1 MPSFLEALQ
10 ANPLLLAALLAGIAT
25 SVVSGIIGSYV
36 VVKRIVF
43 MGGSISHA
51 VLSGIGFC
59 IWLERTQGVTWIS
72 PLYGALAT
80 AILSALLMGWIHLH
94 YRQREDS
101 AIAAIWAIGMA
112 IGILFI
118 SQTPG
123 FNVELTNFLIG
134 NILWVSQSDLY
145 LLVALDLAIVCIILC
160 LHKRL
165 LAICFD
171 EEQARLQGQP
181 VQTLYLL
188 LLTLIAIS
196 IVLLIQV
203 VGIVLVMTMLT
214 IPAALANLCT
224 FRLSYM
230 MMLAILISSLFC
242 ISGNAAAYYLDWP
255 TGATIALIA
264 GIAYLF
270 GLAFFRSKRFWHKEK
285 GFKHSLKPD
294 AEREGFEPSIPFR
307 GMRP

>member
-1 MPSFLEALQ
+1 MPSFFQALQ
-10 ANPLLLAALLAGIAT
+10 TNPLLLAAFFAGLAA
-25 SVVSGIIGSYV
+25 SVVSGIIGSYI

-43 MGGSISHA
+43 IGGSISHS

-59 IWLERTQGVTWIS
+59 IWLERAKGISWIS
-72 PLYGALAT
+72 PLYGALAA
-80 AILSALLMGWIHLH
+80 AILSALIIGWIHLN

-101 AIAAIWAIGMA
+101 AIAAIWSIGMA
-112 IGILFI
+112 VGILFI

-134 NILWVSQSDLY
+134 NILWVSKTDLVILG
-145 LLVALDLAIVCIILC
+145 LLDIGVILIILC

-181 VQTLYLL
+181 VNALYLL
-188 LLTLIAIS
+188 LLILIAIS

-214 IPAALANLCT
+214 IPAAIANLLT
-224 FRLSYM
+224 SSLSKM
-230 MMLAILISSLFC
+230 MVLAILISSLFC
-242 ISGNAAAYYLDWP
+242 FSGNAIAYYFDWP

-264 GIAYLF
+264 GFIYVIS
-270 GLAFFRSKRFWHKEK
+270 LALARNGKRPLTQQDAVEK
-285 GFKHSLKPD
+285 D
-294 AEREGFEPSIPFR
+294 I
-307 GMRP
+307 

>member
-1 MPSFLEALQ
+1 MPSFFEALQ
-10 ANPLLLAALLAGIAT
+10 MNPLLLAAFIAGLAA

-43 MGGSISHA
+43 IGGSISHA

-59 IWLERTQGVTWIS
+59 IWLERTKGVAWIS
-72 PLYGALAT
+72 PLYGALAA
-80 AILSALLMGWIHLH
+80 AILSALIIGWIHLN
-94 YRQREDS
+94 YREREDS
-101 AIAAIWAIGMA
+101 AIAAIWSIGMA
-112 IGILFI
+112 VGILFI

-134 NILWVSQSDLY
+134 NILWVSKTDLY
-145 LLVALDLAIVCIILC
+145 LLGGLDVGVILIILC

-181 VQTLYLL
+181 VNALYLL
-188 LLTLIAIS
+188 LLILIAVS

-214 IPAALANLCT
+214 IPAAIANLLT
-224 FRLSYM
+224 SRLSRM
-230 MMLAILISSLFC
+230 MILAIVISSLFC
-242 ISGNAAAYYLDWP
+242 FSGNAVAYYLDWP

-264 GIAYLF
+264 GFVYVLS
-270 GLAFFRSKRFWHKEK
+270 LALARSGICHEKKK
-285 GFKHSLKPD
+285 GF
-294 AEREGFEPSIPFR
+294 EC
-307 GMRP
+307 

>member
-10 ANPLLLAALLAGIAT
+10 TNPLLLAALFAGLAASI
-25 SVVSGIIGSYV
+25 VSGIIGSYV

-43 MGGSISHA
+43 IGGSISHS

-59 IWLERTQGVTWIS
+59 IWLERAKGVTWAS
-72 PLYGALAT
+72 PLYGALAA
-80 AILSALLMGWIHLH
+80 AILSALIIGWIHLN

-101 AIAAIWAIGMA
+101 AIAAIWSIGMA
-112 IGILFI
+112 VGILFI

-134 NILWVSQSDLY
+134 NILWVSKTDLY
-145 LLVALDLAIVCIILC
+145 ILGGLDIGVIIIILF

-165 LAICFD
+165 LAVCFD
-171 EEQARLQGQP
+171 EEQARLQGEP
-181 VQTLYLL
+181 VNALYLL
-188 LLTLIAIS
+188 LLILIAIS

-214 IPAALANLCT
+214 IPAAIANLLT
-224 FRLSYM
+224 SSLSRM
-230 MMLAILISSLFC
+230 MVWAILISSLFC
-242 ISGNAAAYYLDWP
+242 LSGNAIAYYLDWP

-264 GIAYLF
+264 GVVYVAS
-270 GLAFFRSKRFWHKEK
+270 LASVRLGSTRV
-285 GFKHSLKPD
+285 S
-294 AEREGFEPSIPFR
+294 
-307 GMRP
+307 

>member
-1 MPSFLEALQ
+1 MPSFVEALST
-10 ANPLLLAALLAGIAT
+10 NPLLLAAFFAGLAA

-43 MGGSISHA
+43 IAGSISHA

-59 IWLERTQGVTWIS
+59 IWLERAQGYSWAD
-72 PLYGALAT
+72 PLFGALAA
-80 AILSALLMGWIHLH
+80 AILSAVIIGWIHLN

-101 AIAAIWAIGMA
+101 AIAAIWSIGMA

-134 NILWVSQSDLY
+134 NILWVSKTDLY
-145 LLVALDLAIVCIILC
+145 VLGALDIGVILLILC
-160 LHKRL
+160 LHKRF

-171 EEQARLQGQP
+171 EEQARLQGLP
-181 VQTLYLL
+181 VHSLYLL
-188 LLTLIAIS
+188 LLILIAVS

-214 IPAALANLCT
+214 IPAAIANLLT
-224 FRLSYM
+224 SRLSHM
-230 MMLAILISSLFC
+230 MILAIIISSLFC
-242 ISGNAAAYYLDWP
+242 LSGNVAAYYLDWP

-264 GIAYLF
+264 GVIYVFSLVIDRNGKMKSKGARKDLEPVQYL
-270 GLAFFRSKRFWHKEK
+270 
-285 GFKHSLKPD
+285 
-294 AEREGFEPSIPFR
+294 
-307 GMRP
+307 

>member
-1 MPSFLEALQ
+1 MPSFYEALLT
-10 ANPLLLAALLAGIAT
+10 NPLLLAALIAGLAA

-43 MGGSISHA
+43 IAGSISHS

-59 IWLERTQGVTWIS
+59 IWLERTQGVSWIS
-72 PLYGALAT
+72 PLYGALVA
-80 AILSALLMGWIHLH
+80 AIFSALIIGWIHLN

-101 AIAAIWAIGMA
+101 VIAAIWSIGMA
-112 IGILFI
+112 VGILFI

-134 NILWVSQSDLY
+134 NILWVSKTDLY
-145 LLVALDLAIVCIILC
+145 LLWSLDIGVILITFC
-160 LHKRL
+160 LHKRF

-171 EEQARLQGQP
+171 EEQARLQGVAVQP
-181 VQTLYLL
+181 LYLL
-188 LLTLIAIS
+188 LLILIAIS

-214 IPAALANLCT
+214 IPAAIANLFT
-224 FRLSYM
+224 TRLSQM
-230 MMLAILISSLFC
+230 MVLAIMISSVFC
-242 ISGNAAAYYLDWP
+242 LSGNAIAYYLDWP

-264 GIAYLF
+264 GVVYVLSMILIQSIKGLF
-270 GLAFFRSKRFWHKEK
+270 FKNLKTGSK
-285 GFKHSLKPD
+285 
-294 AEREGFEPSIPFR
+294 
-307 GMRP
+307 

>member
-1 MPSFLEALQ
+1 MPSFFEALHT
-10 ANPLLLAALLAGIAT
+10 NPLLLASLFAGLAA

-43 MGGSISHA
+43 IGGSISHA
-51 VLSGIGFC
+51 VLSGIGIC
-59 IWLERTQGVTWIS
+59 IWLERARGVTWAS
-72 PLYGALAT
+72 PLYGALIA
-80 AILSALLMGWIHLH
+80 AIISAVIMGWFHLY

-101 AIAAIWAIGMA
+101 AIAAIWSIGMA

-134 NILWVSQSDLY
+134 NILWVSKTDLY
-145 LLVALDLAIVCIILC
+145 ILGGLDLAVILIIFC
-160 LHKRL
+160 LHKRF

-171 EEQARLQGQP
+171 EEQARLQGLP
-181 VQTLYLL
+181 VNSLYMLL
-188 LLTLIAIS
+188 LILIAIS

-214 IPAALANLCT
+214 IPASIANLFT
-224 FRLSYM
+224 TILSKM
-230 MMLAILISSLFC
+230 MLLAILISSAFC
-242 ISGNAAAYYLDWP
+242 LSGNAAAYYLDWP

-264 GIAYLF
+264 GVAYIF
-270 GLAFFRSKRFWHKEK
+270 SLACYDRKQPCNDEEYDGKR
-285 GFKHSLKPD
+285 G
-294 AEREGFEPSIPFR
+294 I
-307 GMRP
+307 

>member
-1 MPSFLEALQ
+1 MPSFLDALRS
-10 ANPLLLAALLAGIAT
+10 NPLLLAALFAGLAA

-43 MGGSISHA
+43 IGGSISHA

-59 IWLERTQGVTWIS
+59 IWLERARGVSWAS
-72 PLYGALAT
+72 PLYGALAA
-80 AILSALLMGWIHLH
+80 AILSALIIGWIHLN

-101 AIAAIWAIGMA
+101 AIAAIWSIGMA

-134 NILWVSQSDLY
+134 NILWVSKTDLFI
-145 LLVALDLAIVCIILC
+145 LTALDIGVILIIFC

-171 EEQARLQGQP
+171 EEQARLQGVP
-181 VQTLYLL
+181 VNGLYLL
-188 LLTLIAIS
+188 LLILIAIS

-214 IPAALANLCT
+214 IPAAIANLMT
-224 FRLSYM
+224 TRLSWM
-230 MMLAILISSLFC
+230 MFIAILISCLFC
-242 ISGNAAAYYLDWP
+242 LSGNVVAYYLDWP

-264 GIAYLF
+264 GIAYVLS
-270 GLAFFRSKRFWHKEK
+270 LICFR
-285 GFKHSLKPD
+285 
-294 AEREGFEPSIPFR
+294 
-307 GMRP
+307 